1 MAAVELFVSKFMRP
15 VVAQVGSLI
24 ILLLHVLSLEK
35 MLAKDYFTTAVGNS
49 SGRFGKRSTRENA
62 T

>member
-35 MLAKDYFTTAVGNS
+35 MLANVYFNLPSMYNS
-49 SGRFGKRSTRENA
+49 SRKLVRKIW
-62 T
+62 